1 RALFAWLTRVARSR
15 LHVLA
20 ATSSLPQPFPPGRF
34 RTDRSVHSH
43 LHPPRG
49 FAPRTPLHALSLA
62 ASPARSDRVA
72 RSRALARVPTRSSLP
87 QALPPGG
94 FRTDCSVHSHLL
106 TDVGDVP
113 AGQRG
118 QLLRLAGM
126 ALDER
131 PPIVA
136 GGAAGGASGVGMPQ
150 HVTSLE
156 IAPIA
161 GLLKDQVIRKVRIV
175 VADVQPGEERVGGAV
190 ARVAVAPEDAEP
202 AELVARQWIGG
213 AGVAPSHVPGVLGE
227 H

>member
-1 RALFAWLTRVARSR
+1 ERVGGAVQERPVFADERLPRALVARRAQPCELDIAIRGASPLGRPCTLSRAPLRRRALFAWLTRVARSR

-20 ATSSLPQPFPPGRF
+20 ATSSLPHPFPPGRF
-34 RTDRSVHSH
+34 RPDRSVPSH

-161 GLLKDQVIRKVRIV
+161 GLLKDQVIRKV
-175 VADVQPGEERVGGAV
+175 
-190 ARVAVAPEDAEP
+190 
-202 AELVARQWIGG
+202 
-213 AGVAPSHVPGVLGE
+213 
-227 H
+227 